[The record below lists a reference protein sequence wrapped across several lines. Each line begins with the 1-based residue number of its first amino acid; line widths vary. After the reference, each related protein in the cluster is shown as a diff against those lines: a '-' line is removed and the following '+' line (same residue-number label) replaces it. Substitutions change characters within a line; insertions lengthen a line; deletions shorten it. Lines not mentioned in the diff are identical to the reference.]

1 MMYSVLV
8 SKIFQK
14 QFHGLPID
22 IQKRI
27 RSALSELGKDPFKP
41 RSGADIKLLYDTN
54 PPKHRLRVGEY
65 RMIYHVE
72 GKTVEVIELFHRGR
86 GYRE

>member
-8 SKIFQK
+8 SKTFQK
-14 QFHGLPID
+14 QFKGLPSD
-22 IQKRI
+22 FQKRF
-27 RSALSELGKDPFKP
+27 RVALAELGNDPFKP
-41 RSGADIKLLYDTN
+41 RSGMDIKPLHETT
-54 PPKHRLRVGEY
+54 PPKHRLRLGEY
-65 RMIYHVE
+65 RIIYHVE

>member
-1 MMYSVLV
+1 MYAVRV
-8 SKIFQK
+8 SKTFQK
-14 QFHGLPID
+14 QFHGLPMD

-27 RSALSELGKDPFKP
+27 RAALAELITDPFKP
-41 RSGADIKLLYDTN
+41 RSGADIKALLDTK
-54 PPKHRLRVGEY
+54 PPKHRLRAREY
-65 RMIYHVE
+65 RIIYHVE

>member
-1 MMYSVLV
+1 MYTVLV
-8 SKIFQK
+8 SKTFQK
-14 QFHGLPID
+14 QFHELPID

-27 RSALSELGKDPFKP
+27 RAAMAELGNDPFKP
-41 RSGADIKLLYDTN
+41 RSGADIKPLHDTN
-54 PPKHRLRVGEY
+54 PTKHRLRVGEY
-65 RMIYHVE
+65 RIIYHVE